1 MTDGRLFVKRDDLTS
16 SLYGGNKIRKFE
28 HLFADAR
35 RRDADVL
42 ITVGGVGSNQALAAT
57 LHGKALGFTVELS
70 LAAQPLTG
78 GALRNLRGMLAA
90 GAVIRY
96 APSGFG
102 SMLGAYAAVR
112 DRRRSGG
119 RPYYIPLGA
128 TNPLGTAGYVA
139 AGLELAEQ
147 IAQGEM
153 PVPDC
158 VFVAAGTSG
167 TAAGLAV
174 GFRIA
179 GLSTRI
185 VAVSTFGPQWV
196 NRVAL
201 QWHARRVA
209 TLLARL
215 DRQVPR
221 VHVAWNDVELIHDF
235 VAPGYGIPTPQAEFA
250 LAWAA
255 PALRLETTY
264 TGRALAAC
272 LAWCRTHGAGRTVL
286 FWNTYNSTAFPIADH
301 WGGVPDAL
309 RVLIEFNA
317 LA

>member
-1 MTDGRLFVKRDDLTS
+1 M
-16 SLYGGNKIRKFE
+16 
-28 HLFADAR
+28 
-35 RRDADVL
+35 
-42 ITVGGVGSNQALAAT
+42 
-57 LHGKALGFTVELS
+57 
-70 LAAQPLTG
+70 
-78 GALRNLRGMLAA
+78 
-90 GAVIRY
+90 
-96 APSGFG
+96 
-102 SMLGAYAAVR
+102 
-112 DRRRSGG
+112 
-119 RPYYIPLGA
+119 GA

-153 PVPDC
+153 PVPDR

-221 VHVAWNDVELIHDF
+221 VHVAWNEVELIHDF

-255 PALRLETTY
+255 PALR
-264 TGRALAAC
+264 
-272 LAWCRTHGAGRTVL
+272 HVKM
-286 FWNTYNSTAFPIADH
+286 NTANPTRVPSRSMIYPDPAYMIAYASRN
-301 WGGVPDAL
+301 V
-309 RVLIEFNA
+309 VTM
-317 LA
+317 